1 MKPLAAFIAILVTLL
16 GGLAVI
22 MTAPPFVDN
31 GVKAVVGLG
40 FTIAIGF
47 VLGGPI
53 GKALAGQFK
62 GEQAG
67 QLLDDRVLTQLEEL
81 SQDIQ
86 LLRDDMA
93 QMHERMDFAERLL
106 TRERTPERLAA
117 GSNVEG
123 QNPPGHG

>member
-1 MKPLAAFIAILVTLL
+1 MKPLGALIAILVTLL

-22 MTAPPFVDN
+22 LTAPPFV
-31 GVKAVVGLG
+31 GGEVKAIVGLG
-40 FTIAIGF
+40 FTVAMGV

-53 GKALAGQFK
+53 GKAVAGQFR
-62 GEQAG
+62 GDQG
-67 QLLDDRVLTQLEEL
+67 DQRLDDRVLTQLEEL

-106 TRERTPERLAA
+106 VKHGPPERLQSAPNA
-117 GSNVEG
+117 ET
-123 QNPPGHG
+123 